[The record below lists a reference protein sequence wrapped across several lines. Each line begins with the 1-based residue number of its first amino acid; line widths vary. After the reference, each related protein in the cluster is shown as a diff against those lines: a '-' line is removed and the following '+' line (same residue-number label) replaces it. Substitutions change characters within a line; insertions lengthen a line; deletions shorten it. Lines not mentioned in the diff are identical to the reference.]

1 MQNTAKLEFKLEGMH
16 CGGCVTRLTHTL
28 KRLKG
33 VQVEDV
39 QIGAAQV
46 TYEKTAIT
54 PEEIQAAIRQAGWE
68 STFTSTQEAARQ
80 S

>member
-1 MQNTAKLEFKLEGMH
+1 MPDTARLEFNLEGMH

-28 KRLKG
+28 KKLKG
-33 VQVEDV
+33 VQVEGV
-39 QIGAAQV
+39 QIGSARV

-68 STFTSTQEAARQ
+68 STVGQL
-80 S
+80 